1 MTVRRRLREHTV
13 AVLVTPPVEP
23 FELALVCEVFGRD
36 RRYLA
41 DPWYRMLLCSAGSA
55 PVAGAIDGLT
65 IACDH
70 DLDDLARADTV
81 IVTPYPDSSGP
92 VAADV
97 IGAIRTAH
105 RRGARLVSICTGAF
119 VLAAAGVLDGLR
131 ATTHWLHTDELAARY
146 PAINVDRDVLYVD
159 EGRVLTSAGSA
170 AGMDLC
176 LHIVRLDHGAEAAN
190 TLARRLVVPPHR
202 DGGQAQYVEAP
213 VPEADGV
220 TPMAATLDW
229 AIAHLDR
236 PLTVEDLARR
246 TFMSPRTFA
255 RRFRESTGTTPLQ
268 WLLRQRIVLA
278 KRLLETGD
286 TSVDLIAVHCGF
298 GSATAMRTHFRRQ
311 VGISPIAY
319 RRTFRR
325 EVS

>member
-1 MTVRRRLREHTV
+1 V
-13 AVLVTPPVEP
+13 AVLLTAPVEP
-23 FELALVCEVFGRD
+23 FEMALVCEVFGRD
-36 RRYLA
+36 RRDLA
-41 DPWYRMLLCSAGSA
+41 DPWYRMLLCSPSST
-55 PVAGAIDGLT
+55 PVATAIDGLT

-81 IVTPYPDSSGP
+81 IVTPSTGSSSP
-92 VAADV
+92 VSDDV
-97 IGAIRTAH
+97 VDAIRTAH

-146 PAINVDRDVLYVD
+146 PAIKVDPDVLYVD
-159 EGRVLTSAGSA
+159 EGQVLTSAGSA

-176 LHIVRLDHGAEAAN
+176 LHIIRLDHGAEAAN

-202 DGGQAQYVEAP
+202 DGGQAQYVDAP
-213 VPEADGV
+213 MPDAESVSS
-220 TPMAATLDW
+220 MAATLDW
-229 AIAHLDR
+229 SIANLNR

-246 TFMSPRTFA
+246 AFMSPRTFA

-278 KRLLETGD
+278 KRLLETSS
-286 TSVDLIAVHCGF
+286 TPVELIAVQCGF
-298 GSATAMRTHFRRQ
+298 GSPTAMRTHFKRQ
-311 VGISPIAY
+311 VGISPLVY
-319 RRTFRR
+319 RRTFRQ
-325 EVS
+325 EVG